1 MRKTAHASRRPGR
14 GDAGGHWISYSD
26 MMASLLMVFVLA
38 VCYSV
43 YQYYNMLEIKTRQLN
58 EQQAELD
65 RTTVVLAQRE
75 KELDEANVTLMG
87 KQKELAAIQIQ
98 LDAQEEELHAAQ
110 SALNAKEEQLNSLQ
124 LTLNEQQDKLAALQ
138 LLLQNQQNQ
147 LAIQQGRIDA
157 LIGVRTDI
165 IQTLSIALTNANLN
179 TQIDPNTG
187 DILLESTILF
197 DKSSSVISAEGQA
210 FLSSFIPVYLSV
222 LLNEQY
228 RDYVAE
234 IIIEGHADSD
244 GTYLNNINYASDRAK
259 AVAKFCLETNISY
272 TQRQLLEK
280 LMTVSSRSS
289 ADVIYRADGTEDK
302 DASRRVVFKFRM
314 RDAEMIN
321 ELNKL
326 LSQSQ

>member
-1 MRKTAHASRRPGR
+1 MRKTAHMSRRPGR

-65 RTTVVLAQRE
+65 RTTVVLAERE
-75 KELDEANVTLMG
+75 KELDAANVTLMG
-87 KQKELAAIQIQ
+87 KQAELAAVQIQ

-110 SALNAKEEQLNSLQ
+110 SALNAKEDELNRLQ
-124 LTLNEQQDKLAALQ
+124 LTLNEQQDKLAAMQ
-138 LLLQNQQNQ
+138 LLLQSQQNE
-147 LAIQQGRIDA
+147 LAAQQGRIDA

-165 IQTLSIALTNANLN
+165 IQTLSVALTRANLN
-179 TQIDPNTG
+179 TQVDPNTG

-197 DKSSSVISAEGQA
+197 DKSSSVISTEGQS
-210 FLSSFIPVYLSV
+210 FLSNFLPVYLSV
-222 LLNEQY
+222 LLSEEY

-234 IIIEGHADSD
+234 IVIEGHADSD
-244 GTYLNNINYASDRAK
+244 GTYVNNINYASDRAK
-259 AVAKFCLETNISY
+259 AVARFCLEMNMSGP
-272 TQRQLLEK
+272 QRELLQK

-314 RDAEMIN
+314 RDAEMIS

-326 LSQSQ
+326 LTQ